1 MSTERTRIPS
11 GGVWGVLS
19 FMPRICCAARWAPS
33 GSSASL
39 IPPALPRPP
48 ACTCA
53 FTTTLPPS
61 RVATARASAGVVA
74 TSPPGTGTPNSRS
87 RALAW
92 YSWIF
97 TDARSGLSALL
108 APELSQQ
115 PHDGVQRVGRPC
127 LERNAPVVCDV
138 DVLRADL
145 GAALGDVAEPNAS
158 IVLDEARPVARV
170 QGMHVEA
177 RQLNE
182 IARPSER
189 ALLVLVI
196 ADHVAHVLAQEA
208 FDALVELLD
217 AIDVF

>member
-53 FTTTLPPS
+53 FTTTLPP
-61 RVATARASAGVVA
+61 RRAATARASAGVVA
-74 TSPPGTGTPNSRS
+74 ASPAGTGTPNSRS

-97 TDARSGLSALL
+97 TDARSGLL
-108 APELSQQ
+108 ASELAHQ
-115 PHDGVQRVGRPC
+115 PDARLQRVGRPF
-127 LERNAPVVCDV
+127 LERNDPVVGDV
-138 DVLRADL
+138 DVLGADL
-145 GAALGDVAEPNAS
+145 GAAFRDVAEPDARA
-158 IVLDEARPVARV
+158 VLDEA
-170 QGMHVEA
+170 
-177 RQLNE
+177 
-182 IARPSER
+182 
-189 ALLVLVI
+189 
-196 ADHVAHVLAQEA
+196 
-208 FDALVELLD
+208 
-217 AIDVF
+217 